1 MALFS
6 EISFDN
12 VKNEVELYLK
22 DQYLKADLLYSN
34 ASPYGQI
41 LSVVENLFQ
50 LSILY
55 LKNSIKQFDITDP
68 TSNNE
73 RIIKNAAILAGH
85 IPTRNI
91 SSTGTLKLSFK
102 STANL
107 DTDVPGGRI
116 TFANRQLIKN
126 KTNGLFYVL
135 NLGSDK
141 QTYKVTSST
150 QIFLPIIQGEW
161 KSNSFTGTGLLNQ
174 TYLVNLR
181 SRQKDVENFNF
192 EVLVD
197 GSIVTIKKHIYDL
210 LPNENACVVRTGIDG
225 GINIIFGNGGFG
237 FIPSIGSNIT
247 VSYIV
252 SDGAA
257 GSIFRR
263 TTNDWTFIDP
273 ALDGYG
279 DSLEIAGIFNT
290 FIYTDINFGSDR
302 ESLDFTKSIL
312 PIVSN
317 NFVLGLPQQ
326 YAYQIKR
333 LGVFSHVNA
342 YSDNSG
348 MIYIVATPNIIL
360 FKSQNSNY
368 FTIDMRAFSL
378 DNYEISK
385 LNTYLQTGGN
395 LLLSQRYN
403 ISSPRLSYYVI
414 NIFVMTWSDS
424 IDDSVNSQIIN
435 VVSDYFLNLNKIDR
449 IPRSEII
456 SKLST
461 ISDIYSVDV
470 SFTCKDNEDYHRQA
484 MLDDLNR
491 RNQFA
496 AQDALNISRPSSTYD
511 QTKAIGLDPVLGDI
525 LFEASDIPVI
535 RGGFYDRNNV
545 FYSDDIESSG
555 LKSVNIIKTGVED
568 IKNKN
573 HV

>member
-55 LKNSIKQFDITDP
+55 LKNSIKQFDITDT

-252 SDGAA
+252 SDGAG

>member
-1 MALFS
+1 
-6 EISFDN
+6 
-12 VKNEVELYLK
+12 
-22 DQYLKADLLYSN
+22 
-34 ASPYGQI
+34 
-41 LSVVENLFQ
+41 
-50 LSILY
+50 
-55 LKNSIKQFDITDP
+55 
-68 TSNNE
+68 
-73 RIIKNAAILAGH
+73 
-85 IPTRNI
+85 
-91 SSTGTLKLSFK
+91 
-102 STANL
+102 
-107 DTDVPGGRI
+107 
-116 TFANRQLIKN
+116 
-126 KTNGLFYVL
+126 
-135 NLGSDK
+135 
-141 QTYKVTSST
+141 
-150 QIFLPIIQGEW
+150 
-161 KSNSFTGTGLLNQ
+161 
-174 TYLVNLR
+174 
-181 SRQKDVENFNF
+181 
-192 EVLVD
+192 
-197 GSIVTIKKHIYDL
+197 
-210 LPNENACVVRTGIDG
+210 
-225 GINIIFGNGGFG
+225 
-237 FIPSIGSNIT
+237 
-247 VSYIV
+247 
-252 SDGAA
+252 
-257 GSIFRR
+257 
-263 TTNDWTFIDP
+263 
-273 ALDGYG
+273 
-279 DSLEIAGIFNT
+279 
-290 FIYTDINFGSDR
+290 
-302 ESLDFTKSIL
+302 LDFTKNIL

-348 MIYIVATPNIIL
+348 MIYIVATPNITL

-403 ISSPRLSYYVI
+403 ISSPRLSYYVV

-449 IPRSEII
+449 VPRSEIVT
-456 SKLST
+456 KLSA

-496 AQDALNISRPSSTYD
+496 AQDALNISIPSSTYD
-511 QTKAIGLDPVLGDI
+511 PKKTIGLDPVLGDI